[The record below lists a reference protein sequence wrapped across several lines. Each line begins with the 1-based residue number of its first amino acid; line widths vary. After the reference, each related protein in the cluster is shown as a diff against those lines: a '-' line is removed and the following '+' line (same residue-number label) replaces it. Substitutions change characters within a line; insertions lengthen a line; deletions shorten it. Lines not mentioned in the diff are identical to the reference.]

1 MPILSIRTM
10 KLKVQQLTQGP
21 ADSKNAAG
29 TNLTCVVLH
38 GKKKR
43 LKGHIWYNFTY
54 VTFQKKQINRDRLDQ
69 WLPEAGC
76 QAWWGE
82 TEYKVYKGIWG
93 NWAVHY
99 LDCVTMRDSMH
110 FKTQRTVN

>member
-38 GKKKR
+38 GKKKDS
-43 LKGHIWYNFTY
+43 KATS
-54 VTFQKKQINRDRLDQ
+54 
-69 WLPEAGC
+69 
-76 QAWWGE
+76 
-82 TEYKVYKGIWG
+82 GIIS
-93 NWAVHY
+93 
-99 LDCVTMRDSMH
+99 LM
-110 FKTQRTVN
+110 